1 MWGWEQPEHLIL
13 ICPWLDAT
21 LSNPD
26 IKRYAKHDPTLSPKG
41 LRRMGKAWAGPYT
54 TRELLYPDVVKFSEL
69 LQEAGAETTLHVGN
83 GLNHN
88 YPLYDILEAG
98 EAMRQICEAIA
109 R

>member
-1 MWGWEQPEHLIL
+1 MKRIKTLLLIVM
-13 ICPWLDAT
+13 I
-21 LSNPD
+21 S
-26 IKRYAKHDPTLSPKG
+26 
-41 LRRMGKAWAGPYT
+41 
-54 TRELLYPDVVKFSEL
+54 FSEL